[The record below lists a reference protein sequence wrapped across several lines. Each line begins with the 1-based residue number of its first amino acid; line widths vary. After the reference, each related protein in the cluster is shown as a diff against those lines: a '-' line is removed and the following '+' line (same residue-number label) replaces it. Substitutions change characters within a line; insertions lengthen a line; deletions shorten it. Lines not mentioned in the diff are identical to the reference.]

1 MVDLLAE
8 VVEALVELVE
18 LCLLAFNVRA
28 VLLELAGQG
37 VGACLGPL
45 QVLLSLTEQ
54 ELLGLELGAHG
65 LWGKIRRKG
74 FSGVSHKPGSCHC
87 CHLHQLQQVHWSCR
101 AELQQCHHL
110 WKKTASRITW

>member
-18 LCLLAFNVRA
+18 LCLLALDVGA

-37 VGACLGPL
+37 VGARLGPL
-45 QVLLSLTEQ
+45 QVLLCFTQQ

-65 LWGKIRRKG
+65 LWGKKKKIRISWG
-74 FSGVSHKPGSCHC
+74 FTQGRLLSLLSSTPATP
-87 CHLHQLQQVHWSCR
+87 L
-101 AELQQCHHL
+101 ELQG
-110 WKKTASRITW
+110 